1 MVEAVQVRHRKCDE
15 VPTKKCSGDNLGF
28 KKRKKKDMFKNYK
41 SIDDEKEILQ
51 NRSNTSQIILG
62 LILIYKGIPYL
73 TH

>member
-1 MVEAVQVRHRKCDE
+1 MKYLQ
-15 VPTKKCSGDNLGF
+15 KKCSGDNLGF
-28 KKRKKKDMFKNYK
+28 KKRKKKYIFKNYK